1 MKTSDI
7 ENTHKLLITNSESH
21 PAIILSQ
28 VNGMVDYLEKLQHG
42 CYEGLRTDEIS
53 LLEDL
58 IKNVCFLLGFQR
70 PEGQWYGNYLLH
82 SDPQL
87 KPKAKGAKTK

>member
-42 CYEGLRTDEIS
+42 CYEGLRTDEIHS
-53 LLEDL
+53 LQGL
-58 IKNVCFLLGFQR
+58 INNVCFLLGFQR
-70 PEGQWYGNYLLH
+70 PEGQWYGDYLLH

-87 KPKAKGAKTK
+87 KPKAKKGESK

>member
-1 MKTSDI
+1 MYGANSGPCNIKLLRKENDMNIRDI
-7 ENTHKLLITNSESH
+7 ENTLKLLITNSESH

-70 PEGQWYGNYLLH
+70 PEGQWY
-82 SDPQL
+82 
-87 KPKAKGAKTK
+87 

>member
-42 CYEGLRTDEIS
+42 CYEGLRTDEIH
-53 LLEDL
+53 LLQGL
-58 IKNVCFLLGFQR
+58 INNVCFLLGFQR
-70 PEGQWYGNYLLH
+70 PEGQWYGDYLLH

-87 KPKAKGAKTK
+87 KPKAKKGESK